1 MTAARPGSPT
11 GDGSLRAAD
20 TQNTL
25 RREPI
30 TMINLVSGVNV
41 SPNGSG
47 LPGISELENIVG
59 ALLTIGL
66 IAALAGLAISAS
78 VWAVGNHSANP
89 GLSGRGK
96 SGVLVSFVA
105 AALTGG
111 AVALI
116 NFFAGAG
123 GAL

>member
-1 MTAARPGSPT
+1 MLDVVQA
-11 GDGSLRAAD
+11 
-20 TQNTL
+20 
-25 RREPI
+25 
-30 TMINLVSGVNV
+30 VSV
-41 SPNGSG
+41 SPNSSG

-66 IAALAGLAISAS
+66 IAALAGLVISAS

-89 GLSGRGK
+89 VLSGRGR
-96 SGVLVSFVA
+96 SGVIVSFIA

-123 GAL
+123 AHL

>member
-1 MTAARPGSPT
+1 MFDLLS
-11 GDGSLRAAD
+11 D
-20 TQNTL
+20 
-25 RREPI
+25 
-30 TMINLVSGVNV
+30 VNV
-41 SPNGSG
+41 TPNSSG
-47 LPGISELENIVG
+47 LPGISELQNLVG

-78 VWAVGNHSANP
+78 VWAIGNHSANP
-89 GLSGRGK
+89 ALSGRGK
-96 SGVLVSFVA
+96 TGVLVSFMA

-123 GAL
+123 GSL

>member
-1 MTAARPGSPT
+1 MSRLIA
-11 GDGSLRAAD
+11 
-20 TQNTL
+20 
-25 RREPI
+25 
-30 TMINLVSGVNV
+30 GVNV
-41 SPNGSG
+41 SPNSSG
-47 LPGISELENIVG
+47 LPGIGELQNIVG

-66 IAALAGLAISAS
+66 VAALAGLALSAA
-78 VWAVGNHSANP
+78 VWAIGNHSANP
-89 GLSGRGK
+89 VLAGRGK

-123 GAL
+123 AAL

>member
-1 MTAARPGSPT
+1 MVNLLG
-11 GDGSLRAAD
+11 G
-20 TQNTL
+20 
-25 RREPI
+25 
-30 TMINLVSGVNV
+30 INVT
-41 SPNGSG
+41 PNANG
-47 LPGISELENIVG
+47 LPGIGELQHIVG
-59 ALLTIGL
+59 ALLTVGL
-66 IAALAGLAISAS
+66 IASLAGLAISAS

-89 GLSGRGK
+89 ALSGRGK
-96 SGVLVSFVA
+96 TGVLVSFVA

>member
-1 MTAARPGSPT
+1 
-11 GDGSLRAAD
+11 
-20 TQNTL
+20 
-25 RREPI
+25 
-30 TMINLVSGVNV
+30 MINLVSGINV

-47 LPGISELENIVG
+47 LPGIGELQNIVG
-59 ALLTIGL
+59 ALLTVGL
-66 IAALAGLAISAS
+66 IAALGGLAISAS
-78 VWAVGNHSANP
+78 VWAIGNHSANP

>member
-1 MTAARPGSPT
+1 ML
-11 GDGSLRAAD
+11 SL
-20 TQNTL
+20 
-25 RREPI
+25 I
-30 TMINLVSGVNV
+30 HGVTV
-41 SPNGSG
+41 TPNSSG
-47 LPGISELENIVG
+47 LPGIGELENIVG

-66 IAALAGLAISAS
+66 IAALAGLTLSAS

-89 GLSGRGK
+89 IRSGRGK
-96 SGVLVSFVA
+96 TGVLVSFVA

-123 GAL
+123 AHL

>member
-1 MTAARPGSPT
+1 M
-11 GDGSLRAAD
+11 L
-20 TQNTL
+20 
-25 RREPI
+25 
-30 TMINLVSGVNV
+30 NLVNGVNV
-41 SPNGSG
+41 TPNSSG
-47 LPGISELENIVG
+47 LPGITELQHIVG

-66 IAALAGLAISAS
+66 IAALGGLAISAS

-89 GLSGRGK
+89 ALSGRGK

-123 GAL
+123 ATL

>member
-1 MTAARPGSPT
+1 MLDIS
-11 GDGSLRAAD
+11 RA
-20 TQNTL
+20 
-25 RREPI
+25 
-30 TMINLVSGVNV
+30 VHV
-41 SPNGSG
+41 SPNSSG
-47 LPGISELENIVG
+47 LPGINELQNIVG

-66 IAALAGLAISAS
+66 IAALGGLAISAS

-89 GLSGRGK
+89 SLAGRGK
-96 SGVLVSFVA
+96 TGVLVSFIA

-123 GAL
+123 ATL